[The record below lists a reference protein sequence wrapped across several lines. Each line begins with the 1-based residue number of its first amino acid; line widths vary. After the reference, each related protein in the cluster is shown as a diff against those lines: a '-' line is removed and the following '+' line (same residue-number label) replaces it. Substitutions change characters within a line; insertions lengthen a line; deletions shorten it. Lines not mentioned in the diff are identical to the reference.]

1 MTVPWVILWIAFSM
15 VTGMF
20 ASIRRNRSGFGW
32 FVLALFISSLLAF
45 IFYAVLQP
53 KPEQVRL
60 APTAAVNNAL
70 ESPNDLASALLYL
83 VGGMAAFAM
92 MIIAMFWAM
101 QH

>member
-20 ASIRRNRSGFGW
+20 ASIRRNRSGFRW

-45 IFYAVLQP
+45 IFHAILQP

-83 VGGMAAFAM
+83 VGGMAAFAL
-92 MIIAMFWAM
+92 MIIATFWAM
-101 QH
+101 